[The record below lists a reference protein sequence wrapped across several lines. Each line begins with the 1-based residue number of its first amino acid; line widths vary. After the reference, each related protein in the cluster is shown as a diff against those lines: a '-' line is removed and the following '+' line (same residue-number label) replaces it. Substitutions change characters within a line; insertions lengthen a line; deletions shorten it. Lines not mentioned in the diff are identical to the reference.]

1 MKIDTNGEN
10 QTGVYTARVGFV
22 LNSQVDSSRSTTYIP
37 NFYIDLNADGKF
49 LESGNGD
56 SSERLE
62 CLIYNYDTG
71 EEAAKD
77 TEGNYQL
84 SSQVRYVLER
94 EIPSSYL
101 GVLTWKL
108 EMKQSSNPYV
118 RTSDIQYTTIN
129 LQN

>member
-1 MKIDTNGEN
+1 MDNPGDNAKYEGISTEAGNSFEDVSKMKIDTNGEN

-84 SSQVRYVLER
+84 SSQVRYVLELSL
-94 EIPSSYL
+94 IH
-101 GVLTWKL
+101 
-108 EMKQSSNPYV
+108 
-118 RTSDIQYTTIN
+118 I
-129 LQN
+129 